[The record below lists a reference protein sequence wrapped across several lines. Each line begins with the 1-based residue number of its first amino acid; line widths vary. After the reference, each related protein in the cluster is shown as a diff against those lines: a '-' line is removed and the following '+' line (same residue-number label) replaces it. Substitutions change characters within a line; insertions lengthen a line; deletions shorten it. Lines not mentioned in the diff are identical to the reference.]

1 MWLQHCSSYHGE
13 GGAGDGPV
21 SKGKTRFLR
30 ILRRRASPR
39 ACTMTISSGG
49 FQRGKDSSMPA
60 YKETLEEEEIWK
72 IVDFLRSLEQDG

>member
-1 MWLQHCSSYHGE
+1 
-13 GGAGDGPV
+13 
-21 SKGKTRFLR
+21 
-30 ILRRRASPR
+30 
-39 ACTMTISSGG
+39 MTISSGG